1 MLAVTHNNASLEN
14 FHVRRIGYDISNLA
28 IASVGLAVLDRLEKL
43 SHEHEDELF
52 HLTCFDDDLEND
64 DSMVTDHAVFKRRPL
79 LNMDTVLETEIE
91 NGDGEE
97 PFFVGDIGIV
107 VKQFDYW
114 KSLLPRVEPFYA
126 IKCNTDR
133 AILTALNNL
142 GTGFDCASK
151 AEIQTMLDMGVDPS
165 RIIYANPCK
174 PASHIRYAREKGV
187 RMMTFDNL
195 TELVKIKQDYP
206 EAELVLRIVTDDS
219 KSVCRF
225 SVKFGAALSSV
236 EHLLQAAKSMELN
249 VIGVSFHV
257 GSGCNDAAQYNDA
270 LKSAR
275 FVFDTAC
282 QLGYDMSKF
291 HFLDIGGGFP
301 GTEDG
306 IVSFAQIA
314 HVVNDSLDE
323 FFPAAA
329 FPQLRVIA
337 EPGRFFASAAFS
349 LAVCITS
356 CRVMAE
362 KNAASDAVSKK
373 FMYYVNDGV
382 YGSFNC
388 VLFDHAIVKPEV
400 LTQHGRF
407 LSRQPW
413 ALRDHDTHACSLW
426 GPTCDSMDCIMKEL
440 TLPELD
446 VGDWLSFR
454 NMGAYTMA
462 AASTFNGFPRSK
474 VVYINQEAWR
484 DRAAFAATDAGF
496 GAQSM

>member
-1 MLAVTHNNASLEN
+1 MLAVTHNNASLES
-14 FHVRRIGYDISNLA
+14 FHVRHLGYDIGNIA
-28 IASVGLAVLDRLEKL
+28 IASVGLAVLDRLEKFSS
-43 SHEHEDELF
+43 SHGTSEPVDDDDF
-52 HLTCFDDDLEND
+52 HLTCFDDDNDENFPTAKTVAKPRTLFM
-64 DSMVTDHAVFKRRPL
+64 DS
-79 LNMDTVLETEIE
+79 VLEREIE
-91 NGDGEE
+91 DGDGEE
-97 PFFVGDIGIV
+97 PFFVGDLGIV
-107 VKQFDYW
+107 VKQFDKW
-114 KSLLPRVEPFYA
+114 KMLLPRVEPFYA
-126 IKCNTDR
+126 IKCNTDK
-133 AILTALNNL
+133 LLLNTLEKL

-187 RMMTFDNL
+187 RKMTFDNL
-195 TELVKIKQDYP
+195 TELVKIKQDFP
-206 EAELVLRIVTDDS
+206 EAELVLRIITDDS

-257 GSGCNDAAQYNDA
+257 GSGCYDAAQYHDA

-275 FVFDTAC
+275 FVFDKA
-282 QLGYDMSKF
+282 QEIGFGDAF

-301 GTEDG
+301 GMDG
-306 IVSFAQIA
+306 TLVTIEQIA
-314 HVVNDSLDE
+314 GVVNDSLDE
-323 FFPAAA
+323 LFPACD
-329 FPQLRVIA
+329 FPFLRVIA
-337 EPGRFFASAAFS
+337 EPGRYFASATFA

-356 CRVMAE
+356 CRVTAE
-362 KNAASDAVSKK
+362 KNASTDAIMSKK

-388 VLFDHAIVKPEV
+388 VLFDHAVVEPEV
-400 LTQHGRF
+400 FTQHGRF
-407 LSRQPW
+407 VSRTGKVDPQQPSF
-413 ALRDHDTHACSLW
+413 ACSLW

-440 TLPELD
+440 ELPELD
-446 VGDWLSFR
+446 VGDWLVFR

-474 VVYINQEAWR
+474 VIYMNQEAWR
-484 DRAAFAATDAGF
+484 ESTFYGRVGAAAN
-496 GAQSM
+496 